1 MHSFVSF
8 RLTSHI
14 CIYSALLCL
23 FSIFQR
29 SWECF
34 ALLIALSLLA
44 CFAATNCRSAGLRGL
59 CSLLPLLSLLAP
71 VYHWAV
77 MVAVGLAVVY
87 LAVFLIS
94 GRFSLEL
101 WRYRPEVIFLVVASF
116 VLAWVTRLGFE
127 ANPVPL
133 PMCLACTVLAFLA
146 LRALRLGKTASAG
159 WQLITAGAFFLPV
172 AASAATAGVIW
183 AAWPLLGFVFSKIGA
198 VFGWLIAK
206 GTVLWDKA
214 LHGVDIKDDFFE
226 TKETLAAA
234 SEEEA
239 AAETF
244 RSITGNWRL
253 LEKDFPWGIVVLFVL
268 GAALIALIAWLLW
281 RSRPPMGKKFEE
293 GMAEVE
299 VARESGSRRKH
310 RRRSQRPTNR
320 DMIRSLYRDYL
331 MFLSRHGIMPKR
343 SATTEEITLAAASIL
358 TQTDE
363 LLRALYRKV
372 RYSTT
377 EPTDEEVARA
387 RTLFAQLTQE
397 ENLASNRAEGESS

>member
-8 RLTSHI
+8 RLTSHV

-23 FSIFQR
+23 FDIFQA
-29 SWECF
+29 SWLCF

-59 CSLLPLLSLLAP
+59 CGLFPLLSLLAP
-71 VYHWAV
+71 VHHWIV
-77 MVAVGLAVVY
+77 MVAVALAVVY
-87 LAVFLIS
+87 LAAFLVS
-94 GRFSLEL
+94 GRFVLEL

-116 VLAWVTRLGFE
+116 VLAWVSRLGFE
-127 ANPVPL
+127 ANPVP
-133 PMCLACTVLAFLA
+133 PVMCVACAVLAFLA

-159 WQLITAGAFFLPV
+159 WQLATAGEFFLPL
-172 AASAATAGVIW
+172 AAGAATAGVIW
-183 AAWPLLGFVFSKIGA
+183 LAWPLLGVVFSKIGA
-198 VFGWLIAK
+198 AFGWLIAK
-206 GTVLWDKA
+206 GTAIWDKVF
-214 LHGVDIKDDFFE
+214 HSVEIGNDFFD
-226 TKETLAAA
+226 TKETLAAD
-234 SEEEA
+234 SGEEA

-253 LEKDFPWGIVVLFVL
+253 LEKDFPWGVLALFVL

-372 RYSTT
+372 RYSTA

-387 RTLFAQLTQE
+387 RTLLAQLTQE
-397 ENLASNRAEGESS
+397 ENLVRNRDGAKSS

>member
-23 FSIFQR
+23 FSVFQA
-29 SWECF
+29 SWQCF
-34 ALLIALSLLA
+34 ALLIVLTLLA
-44 CFAATNCRSAGLRGL
+44 CYAATNCRNAGLRAL

-71 VYHWAV
+71 VHHWIV
-77 MVAVGLAVVY
+77 MVAVGLAVAY
-87 LAVFLIS
+87 LAVFLVS
-94 GRFSLEL
+94 GRFLLEI
-101 WRYRPEVIFLVVASF
+101 WRYRPEVVFLVIAAF
-116 VLAWVTRLGFE
+116 ILTWVSWLGFE
-127 ANPVPL
+127 ANPVPP
-133 PMCLACTVLAFLA
+133 PMCLACAVLAFLA

-159 WQLITAGAFFLPV
+159 WQLMTAGEFFLPV
-172 AASAATAGVIW
+172 AAGAAAAGVIW

-214 LHGVDIKDDFFE
+214 LHNVDIKDDFFE

-239 AAETF
+239 AAETV

-253 LEKDFPWGIVVLFVL
+253 LEKDFPWGIIALFVL

-281 RSRPPMGKKFEE
+281 RSRPPMGKKLEE
-293 GMAEVE
+293 GMVEVE
-299 VARESGSRRKH
+299 AEREGGSRRKH

-320 DMIRSLYRDYL
+320 DLIRSLYREYL

-372 RYSTT
+372 RYSTA